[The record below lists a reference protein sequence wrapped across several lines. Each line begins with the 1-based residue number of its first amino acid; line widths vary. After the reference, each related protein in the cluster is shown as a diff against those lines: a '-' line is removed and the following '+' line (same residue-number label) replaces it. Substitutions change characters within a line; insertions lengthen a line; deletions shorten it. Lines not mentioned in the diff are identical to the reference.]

1 MRASHARGGLR
12 SSVCFVLS
20 CFRTTAHV
28 SCAHTLSLLEANKH
42 AIHVT
47 AHTPEDGDG
56 HGTGLGGSFGTQAF
70 GPEAFGP
77 GAAIIDTTQPFRVS
91 AYFAEDD
98 GVPGLKAIEITL
110 TGESG
115 REARLTLAGSA
126 YLGALTGAFEL
137 GLTPTASYWSSNDL
151 NWLEGGVCAANAQ
164 DECGET
170 LTISNFEVH
179 HGQHAPPPPVEPPRE
194 HSLSAQLTEGE
205 AMAGSWPLPPP
216 RDASYGSYDGE
227 SMSEGGD
234 SKAPPPPSWP
244 PLQSESAVEQEE
256 KARERG
262 ADEHGV
268 VEEEQMGQQHTR
280 QHAALTE
287 AAEAAHPFA
296 ADLLWVGSCALLVA
310 AALAV
315 YHQRR
320 SEAHGGSSA
329 AGGGG
334 AEDGEQRA
342 RPEPRARPR
351 PRTSRS
357 TSGEVSV
364 DVEVEVEPV
373 RERQRAS
380 SASGREGGDKRRRAR
395 GQANRHMRL
404 PIDDDESAAQ
414 TPLD

>member
-1 MRASHARGGLR
+1 ML
-12 SSVCFVLS
+12 
-20 CFRTTAHV
+20 T
-28 SCAHTLSLLEANKH
+28 
-42 AIHVT
+42 
-47 AHTPEDGDG
+47 
-56 HGTGLGGSFGTQAF
+56 
-70 GPEAFGP
+70 
-77 GAAIIDTTQPFRVS
+77 
-91 AYFAEDD
+91 
-98 GVPGLKAIEITL
+98 KA
-110 TGESG
+110 
-115 REARLTLAGSA
+115 LA
-126 YLGALTGAFEL
+126 GALTGAFEL

-151 NWLEGGVCAANAQ
+151 NWLEGGVCAENAQ